1 MTIQTKSRR
10 DFLKSSGSV
19 ISASWLAVNTPL
31 ILVASQS
38 AHARMEAQASYD
50 NLTMEE
56 ATELAAI
63 VDQIIPADETP
74 GATETGV
81 IYFIDAALGGF
92 LAGKAPML
100 REGLDDLQQKARS
113 ASQKGERFSLLSSE
127 QQIVLMKENEG
138 TQFFG
143 TLHKLTMMGMF
154 CLPEYGGN
162 RDNAG
167 WDLLGF
173 DHRHAWQPP
182 FGYYDAAAH
191 GESATEGDDHEHS

>member
-19 ISASWLAVNTPL
+19 ISASLLAVNAPL
-31 ILVASQS
+31 ILAAGQS
-38 AHARMEAQASYD
+38 AQTKMEAQASYD

-56 ATELAAI
+56 ATELSAI

-74 GATETGV
+74 GATESGV

-92 LAGKAPML
+92 WAGKAPML
-100 REGLDDLQQKARS
+100 REGLDDLQKKARS
-113 ASQKGERFSLLSSE
+113 ASQKVERFSLLSSA
-127 QQIVLMKENEG
+127 QQIALMKENED

-143 TLHKLTMMGMF
+143 TLHVLTMMGMF
-154 CLPEYGGN
+154 CLPAYGGN
-162 RDNAG
+162 RDKAG

-191 GESATEGDDHEHS
+191 GESVTEGDDHEHT